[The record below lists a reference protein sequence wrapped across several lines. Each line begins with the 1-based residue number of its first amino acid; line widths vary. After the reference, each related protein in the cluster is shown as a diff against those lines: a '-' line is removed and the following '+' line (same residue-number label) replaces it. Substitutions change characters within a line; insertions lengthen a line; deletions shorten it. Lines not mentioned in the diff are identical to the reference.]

1 MSKTSVTRILPDE
14 TATAALGAELSLVA
28 RRGDVVLLDGDLGA
42 GKTTLARGFIRAVH
56 ADDASIEVPSPSF
69 PILQT
74 YEDGRLP
81 VAHLDLYRIR
91 AAGDLHEL
99 GIDDLRDRHVLL
111 VEWPALLSP
120 TLPADRLTV
129 RLVHDGGGRRAE
141 LVGEGNWASRLRRL
155 ESARTFL
162 ASGDWKD
169 AERRYFEGDASTRR
183 YERLR
188 CVDRCAILMDM
199 PARADGPPVR
209 DGKPYSVI
217 AHLAEDVRSVVAVTE
232 ALLARG
238 LSAARIYDRDV
249 EGGFLV
255 IEDLGDGVYG
265 RMLRTQRRHVRGDDH
280 GRDPVGRHGGD
291 GMAAQHTASRRQ
303 LRMSFAAY
311 DASAMEIEAELLLD
325 WFWPLALSSEPPA
338 SVRAEFLAIW
348 RRLWPRVVNGP
359 RVWTLRDYH
368 SPNLLWLP
376 DRQGTARVGVID
388 TQDAVLGHPAYDL
401 ASLLQDARIFVAEA
415 AAADLLDYYCAYR
428 EAASPDFDASDF
440 RDAFVILGTQRLT
453 KILGIFA
460 RLARRDGKPGYL
472 KNVGILDRYLEANLR
487 HPVLAELRRW
497 YDAHLPLSVR
507 EAVASA

>member
-56 ADDASIEVPSPSF
+56 PDDASIEVPSPSF

-81 VAHLDLYRIR
+81 VAHLDLYRVR

-162 ASGDWKD
+162 ASGEWKD
-169 AERRYFEGDASTRR
+169 AERRYFEGDASARR

-188 CVDRCAILMDM
+188 CADRCAILMDM

-209 DGKPYSVI
+209 DGRPYSVI

-238 LSAARIYDRDV
+238 LSAARIYDSDV

-265 RMLRTQRRHVRGDDH
+265 RMLRTHADMSEAMTMAVTLLAD
-280 GRDPVGRHGGD
+280 
-291 GMAAQHTASRRQ
+291 MAAMEWPHSTPLPDGSSYE
-303 LRMSFAAY
+303 LAAY

-415 AAADLLDYYCAYR
+415 ASADLLDYYCAYR

>member
-1 MSKTSVTRILPDE
+1 MSKTSLTRILPDE
-14 TATAALGAELSLVA
+14 TATLALGAELSLVA
-28 RRGDVVLLDGDLGA
+28 RRGDAVLLDGDLGA
-42 GKTTLARGFIRAVH
+42 GKTTLARGFIRALH
-56 ADDASIEVPSPSF
+56 PDDVSIEVPSPSF

-81 VAHLDLYRIR
+81 VAHLDLYRVQ
-91 AAGDLHEL
+91 AAGELHEL
-99 GIDDLRDRHVLL
+99 GIDDLRERQVLL

-120 TLPADRLTV
+120 ALPDDRLTV
-129 RLVHDGGGRRAE
+129 RLTHDGGGRRAE
-141 LVGEGNWASRLRRL
+141 LIGEGNWASRLRRL

-162 ASGDWKD
+162 ASGEWKD

-188 CVDRCAILMDM
+188 RADRCAILMDM

-209 DGKPYSVI
+209 DGKSYSAI

-265 RMLRTQRRHVRGDDH
+265 RMLRTRADMSEAMTMAVTLLAD
-280 GRDPVGRHGGD
+280 
-291 GMAAQHTASRRQ
+291 MAAMEWPQGTS
-303 LRMSFAAY
+303 LPDGSFYELAPY
-311 DASAMEIEAELLLD
+311 DAAAMEIEAELLLD
-325 WFWPLALSSEPPA
+325 WFWPLALSSHPPA

-376 DRQGTARVGVID
+376 DRHGTARVGVID

-415 AAADLLDYYCAYR
+415 ASADLLDYYCAYR
-428 EAASPDFDASDF
+428 EAASPDFDASEF
-440 RDAFVILGTQRLT
+440 REAFVILGTQRLT

>member
-56 ADDASIEVPSPSF
+56 ADDTSIEVPSPSF

-74 YEDGRLP
+74 YEEARLP
-81 VAHLDLYRIR
+81 VAHLDLYRVR
-91 AAGDLHEL
+91 AAGELHEL

-120 TLPADRLTV
+120 RSCRPTASTV

-141 LVGEGNWASRLRRL
+141 LVGEGNWASRAAAPRVGAHVPRVRRMEGCRSAATSRATLRRAAT
-155 ESARTFL
+155 SGFA
-162 ASGDWKD
+162 AS
-169 AERRYFEGDASTRR
+169 
-183 YERLR
+183 
-188 CVDRCAILMDM
+188 DRCAILMDM

-209 DGKPYSVI
+209 DGKPYSAI
-217 AHLAEDVRSVVAVTE
+217 AHLAEDVRSVVAVTD

-280 GRDPVGRHGGD
+280 GRDPVGRHGGN

-303 LRMSFAAY
+303 L
-311 DASAMEIEAELLLD
+311 
-325 WFWPLALSSEPPA
+325 
-338 SVRAEFLAIW
+338 V
-348 RRLWPRVVNGP
+348 
-359 RVWTLRDYH
+359 
-368 SPNLLWLP
+368 
-376 DRQGTARVGVID
+376 
-388 TQDAVLGHPAYDL
+388 
-401 ASLLQDARIFVAEA
+401 
-415 AAADLLDYYCAYR
+415 
-428 EAASPDFDASDF
+428 
-440 RDAFVILGTQRLT
+440 
-453 KILGIFA
+453 
-460 RLARRDGKPGYL
+460 
-472 KNVGILDRYLEANLR
+472 
-487 HPVLAELRRW
+487 
-497 YDAHLPLSVR
+497 
-507 EAVASA
+507 